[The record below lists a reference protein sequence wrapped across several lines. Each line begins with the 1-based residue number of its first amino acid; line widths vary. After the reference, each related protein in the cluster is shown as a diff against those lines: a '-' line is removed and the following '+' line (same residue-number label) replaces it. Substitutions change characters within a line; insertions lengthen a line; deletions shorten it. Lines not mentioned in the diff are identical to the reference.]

1 MFLCLVM
8 TVVANLFA
16 CLPIRLVPDS
26 GHFCIQGYNE
36 VLMLRRLPE
45 RHKLH
50 ACQMVPGFEKYN
62 PLYDVPHGFDQES
75 PPNWFDVETIE
86 KWRKLG

>member
-1 MFLCLVM
+1 M

-62 PLYDVPHGFDQES
+62 PLYDLPHGFDQES
-75 PPNWFDVETIE
+75 PPHWFDVETIE
-86 KWRKLG
+86 KWRKMG